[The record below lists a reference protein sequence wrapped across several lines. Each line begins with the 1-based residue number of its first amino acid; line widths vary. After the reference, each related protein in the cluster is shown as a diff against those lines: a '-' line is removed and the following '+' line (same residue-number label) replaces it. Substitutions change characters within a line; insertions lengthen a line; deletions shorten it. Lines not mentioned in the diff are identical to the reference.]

1 MSKVQPI
8 PDNPSVIIPMLVCRD
23 PSAQIKFCQTT
34 FGAVELGRRPGP
46 DGSVVHALLKVGAAM
61 IMIHNEFPT
70 LASRAP
76 QSDGS
81 SPVVLYVYVQD
92 VDAVIARALT
102 AGARMLLPIK
112 NQFWGDRVGRII
124 DPAGHV
130 WNVATRTEKTSEA
143 QLKDRSST
151 ILSPDE
157 LEGKGDKKK
166 K

>member
-1 MSKVQPI
+1 MSDARPI
-8 PDNPSVIIPMLVCRD
+8 PDNSAVIIPMLVCRD
-23 PSAQIKFCQTT
+23 ASAEIEFCKAT
-34 FGAVELGRRPGP
+34 FGAIELGRRPGP
-46 DGSVVHALLKVGAAM
+46 DGSVVHALLKIGEAM
-61 IMIHNEFPT
+61 VMVHGEFSS

-76 QSDGS
+76 LSDGS

-92 VDAVIARALT
+92 VDVVIARALA

-130 WNVATRTEKTSEA
+130 WNVATRIEQTSEA
-143 QLKDRSST
+143 QRKERWST

-157 LEGKGDKKK
+157 LEGRAEKKK
-166 K
+166 